1 LLEIGASRDNLVYKI
16 FDAEDVMFA
25 ERLLDDTIVG
35 QRNTLLIDFAISTLV
50 DQLTNRLQIRLA
62 GKVKTLG
69 RNNQTSGGKQTRM

>member
-1 LLEIGASRDNLVYKI
+1 LTHLLEIRASRDNLVYKI

-50 DQLTNRLQIRLA
+50 DQLTNRLQVGLA
-62 GKVKTLG
+62 GKVKTF
-69 RNNQTSGGKQTRM
+69 RKK

>member
-1 LLEIGASRDNLVYKI
+1 LLEIRASRDNLVYKI

-50 DQLTNRLQIRLA
+50 DQLTNRLQVGLA
-62 GKVKTLG
+62 GKVKTF
-69 RNNQTSGGKQTRM
+69 RKK